1 MFQLQGPLLTV
12 YSGLKCP
19 VPLTAMLPLESQY
32 QVYAHSSDCSEP
44 LRHQTLSPSLLL
56 NLPQSPEVLLP
67 LLGSTCSPVE
77 VDDRRYVFQCV
88 RGAKTV
94 VLQAMSE
101 KDRDEVSVTSESH

>member
-32 QVYAHSSDCSEP
+32 QVYAHSSER

-101 KDRDEVSVTSESH
+101 RDRDEVSVTSESH